1 LGQRRTLAQA
11 ATRSP
16 GRRSTLTGGSM
27 RITLRVVPVLIVLAA
42 LAPLFMLPTPGKSTP
57 LYATRTG
64 LACANCHF
72 DPNGG
77 GPRNAFGFA
86 YAKNRHS
93 TEPETDGMFKDL
105 DLTNKVGEQF
115 PLYFGVNSRLMALAD
130 DARDPPDGVD
140 RFGFFQM
147 ENQIHMAFQPHPRLT
162 LVYTTDGF
170 GTQNNPLSGGVRVS
184 RAVWGML
191 GIGANHYLRA
201 GIFRVPF
208 GLSMDD
214 HTTAS
219 RNGFQEFQPN
229 GFNPLHHILPYDPRI
244 GDEGIEVGGTKGEF
258 QGRLA
263 YTDGGS
269 FVFSGPPNP
278 RAHAQAFSGKLAY
291 VDEKYQVG
299 VSGYD
304 NWLPANG
311 PGSTVRAQRWGTYAM
326 TGRGK
331 MSFIGEVVSGT
342 DQVSASA
349 AGSPYTNI
357 NKLGYFIE
365 GDYQASRAANFRLR
379 YDHLEGYRH
388 EDATN
393 NFDRDQDSYNRYALE
408 GDVVPVPFCEI
419 RWTLR
424 LIDPVADKN
433 PGGVDRDTEK
443 QAYVQFHFSY

>member
-1 LGQRRTLAQA
+1 
-11 ATRSP
+11 
-16 GRRSTLTGGSM
+16 M
-27 RITLRVVPVLIVLAA
+27 RLSLRVVPLLIVAA
-42 LAPLFMLPTPGKSTP
+42 SLAPVLLTPTPGKTTP
-57 LYATRTG
+57 LYAARQG
-64 LACANCHF
+64 LACQNCHF

-93 TEPETDGMFKDL
+93 TDAETDGAFKDL
-105 DLTNKVGEQF
+105 DLTNKVSEQL

-147 ENQIHMAFQPHPRLT
+147 ETQLHMAFQPHPRLS

-170 GTQNNPLSGGVRVS
+170 GTQGNPLSGGARVS
-184 RAVWGML
+184 REAWGMI
-191 GIGANHYLRA
+191 GVGANHYLRA

-208 GLSMDD
+208 GLRMDD
-214 HTTAS
+214 HTTAT

-229 GFNPLHHILPYDPRI
+229 GFNPVHHVLPYDPRI

-258 QGRLA
+258 QGRVA

-269 FVFSGPPNP
+269 FVFSGGPNP

-291 VDEKYQVG
+291 VDAKYQVG

-311 PGSTVRAQRWGTYAM
+311 AGSIVRAQRWGTYAM
-326 TGRGK
+326 THRGNV
-331 MSFIGEVVSGT
+331 SLIGEVVSGT
-342 DQVSASA
+342 DQLSSSA

-357 NKLGYFIE
+357 NKLGYFVE
-365 GDYQASRAANFRLR
+365 GDFQMNRATNFRLR
-379 YDHLEGYRH
+379 YDHLEGYRN
-388 EDATN
+388 EDASN
-393 NFDRDQDSYNRYALE
+393 NFDRDQDSYNRFALE
-408 GDVVPVPFCEI
+408 GELVPVPFCEI

-424 LIDPVADKN
+424 MIDPVADKD
-433 PGGVDRDTEK
+433 PSGTVDRDTEK
-443 QAYVQFHFSY
+443 QGYIQFHFSY